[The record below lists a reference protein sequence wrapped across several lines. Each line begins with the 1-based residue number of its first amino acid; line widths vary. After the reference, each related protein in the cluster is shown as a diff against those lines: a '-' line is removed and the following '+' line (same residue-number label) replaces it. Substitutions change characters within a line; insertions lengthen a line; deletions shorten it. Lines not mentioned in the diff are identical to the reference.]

1 VIRKLTHLCRRHLL
15 TLVQMQPHPMNAGP
29 VHTTVTEVMDADGP
43 QVWDDM
49 SVEVALSV
57 MAAAR
62 TVRLVVC
69 DQDGQCTGLVTRTEL
84 AAVRDSSAYTDRVR
98 LRDIL
103 GDRRSFTSPVMTMAE
118 AEHAM
123 RSRRLGALPVVDGR
137 SSALGVLALSR

>member
-1 VIRKLTHLCRRHLL
+1 M
-15 TLVQMQPHPMNAGP
+15 TLVQMQLHSANAGP
-29 VHTTVTEVMDADGP
+29 LPTTVTDVIDVDGP

-62 TVRLVVC
+62 TDRLVVC

-103 GDRRSFTSPVMTMAE
+103 GDCRSFTSPVMTMAE

-123 RSRRLGALPVVDGR
+123 RSRRLGALSAADGSGAR
-137 SSALGVLALSR
+137 RVLALSR

>member
-1 VIRKLTHLCRRHLL
+1 M
-15 TLVQMQPHPMNAGP
+15 TLVQMQPRPVNAGP
-29 VHTTVTEVMDADGP
+29 LPTTVTGVMDTDGP

-62 TVRLVVC
+62 TDRLVVC

-84 AAVRDSSAYTDRVR
+84 TAVRDSSVYTDRVR

-103 GDRRSFTSPVMTMAE
+103 GDRRSFMSPVMTMAE

-123 RSRRLGALPVVDGR
+123 RSRRPGALAAAEGQNSAR
-137 SSALGVLALSR
+137 SILALSR